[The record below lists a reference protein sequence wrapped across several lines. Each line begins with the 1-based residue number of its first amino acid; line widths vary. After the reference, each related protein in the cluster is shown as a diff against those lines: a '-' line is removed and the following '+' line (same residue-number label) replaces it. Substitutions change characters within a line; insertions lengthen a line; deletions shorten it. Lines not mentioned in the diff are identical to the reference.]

1 MNPKPILTVVLIMLC
16 AAFLVVLIV
25 TMKAQDPV
33 EIMLLMCIMFVVGLI
48 SVQVNIIRNDEDDV
62 Q

>member
-16 AAFLVVLIV
+16 AVFLVVLIV

-33 EIMLLMCIMFVVGLI
+33 EIMLLMCILFMVGLI
-48 SVQVNIIRNDEDDV
+48 SVQVNIIRNDKDDV

>member
-16 AAFLVVLIV
+16 AVFLVVLIV
-25 TMKAQDPV
+25 TMNAQDPV
-33 EIMLLMCIMFVVGLI
+33 EIMLLMCILFMVGLI

>member
-33 EIMLLMCIMFVVGLI
+33 EIMLLMCILFMVGMI
-48 SVQVNIIRNDEDDV
+48 SVQVNIIRNDKDDV

>member
-62 Q
+62 

>member
-16 AAFLVVLIV
+16 AVFLVLLIV
-25 TMKAQDPV
+25 TLKAQDPV
-33 EIMLLMCIMFVVGLI
+33 EIMLLMCILFMVGLI

-62 Q
+62 

>member
-33 EIMLLMCIMFVVGLI
+33 EIMLLMCILFMVALI

>member
-16 AAFLVVLIV
+16 AVFLVLLIV

-33 EIMLLMCIMFVVGLI
+33 EIMLLMCILFMVGLI

-62 Q
+62 

>member
-1 MNPKPILTVVLIMLC
+1 MNPKPILTIVLIMLC
-16 AAFLVVLIV
+16 AVFLVVLIV

-33 EIMLLMCIMFVVGLI
+33 EIMLLMCILFMVGLI

>member
-16 AAFLVVLIV
+16 AVFLVILIV

-33 EIMLLMCIMFVVGLI
+33 EIMLLMCILFMVALI

-62 Q
+62 

>member
-1 MNPKPILTVVLIMLC
+1 MNPKPILTIVLIMLC
-16 AAFLVVLIV
+16 AVFLVLLIV

-33 EIMLLMCIMFVVGLI
+33 EIMLLMCILFMVGLI

-62 Q
+62 